1 MAAAIAAAR
10 TGAQVILIHDRP
22 VLGGNASSEIRMH
35 ICGAD
40 RHGSIPYVRETG
52 ILEEIR
58 LENAYKNPQGS
69 YSEWDRVLW
78 ETVWQEPNI
87 KLLLNCSCYD
97 ALTENNV
104 IKRVTAWQLT
114 TETQHTVEATIFL
127 DCSGDGILAPLSGAE
142 FRLGREA
149 RSEFSESLAPEKA
162 DSQTMG
168 CTCLFLAK
176 RYDTP
181 QPFTPPQW
189 AYKYPTEESMGV
201 ARGHMSYGKDHWMGY
216 WWIEVGGEDHP
227 IYDFEEMRDELL
239 KMVYG
244 VWDHIKNHGDHGAE
258 NFALEW
264 VQFLPGKRE
273 SRRLIGDHLLTQ
285 GDIEAEGKFPDIV
298 AYGGWTMDD
307 HTPGGFRRPDLV
319 PTHWHQAPS
328 PYGIPYRCLYSKNI
342 INLGFAGRNI
352 SATHIAMSSTR
363 VMGTCAVMG
372 QAIGTAAALAIKYN
386 CTLREIGQNRIK
398 ELQQILLED
407 DCYLPWHKREI
418 NELTRQA
425 TLAAAV
431 GDPEPL
437 RDGIDRPVGND
448 HHCWVGNINDA
459 ITYTFAQPQLVKRA
473 RFVFDTGL
481 ERSFSFSWLEGKTPP
496 PLPPEL
502 VSDFVVEA
510 LIDGEWRKIKTVAD
524 NYQRLVYVDLNV
536 KAEGIRFIPKKTRG
550 VEQVKLYGFTLE

>member
-1 MAAAIAAAR
+1 MDCSWEQSSNEHEKIAPSNR
-10 TGAQVILIHDRP
+10 YLYRRRRDF
-22 VLGGNASSEIRMH
+22 
-35 ICGAD
+35 
-40 RHGSIPYVRETG
+40 RHGGRHRRGQNRRPGNTYPRPTGSRRQCLFGNPDAYLWRRPPWQHPIRAETG

-149 RSEFSESLAPEKA
+149 RSEFNESLAPEKA

-328 PYGIPYRCLYSKNI
+328 PMGFPIGACIPRTS
-342 INLGFAGRNI
+342 
-352 SATHIAMSSTR
+352 
-363 VMGTCAVMG
+363 
-372 QAIGTAAALAIKYN
+372 
-386 CTLREIGQNRIK
+386 
-398 ELQQILLED
+398 
-407 DCYLPWHKREI
+407 
-418 NELTRQA
+418 LT
-425 TLAAAV
+425 
-431 GDPEPL
+431 
-437 RDGIDRPVGND
+437 
-448 HHCWVGNINDA
+448 
-459 ITYTFAQPQLVKRA
+459 
-473 RFVFDTGL
+473 
-481 ERSFSFSWLEGKTPP
+481 
-496 PLPPEL
+496 
-502 VSDFVVEA
+502 
-510 LIDGEWRKIKTVAD
+510 
-524 NYQRLVYVDLNV
+524 
-536 KAEGIRFIPKKTRG
+536 
-550 VEQVKLYGFTLE
+550 